1 MAPAS
6 VFFAAARAFRR
17 SNGKSSQK
25 RNPKFQG
32 CGKRAVAELSK
43 LDNGGE
49 ATYVCDYILNGEL
62 DGSSSSKDAFLEKFK
77 YVVSKG
83 IDPDVDLVKVGVANQ
98 TTMLKGETEE
108 IGKLVERTVMRKF
121 GVENLNNHFISF
133 NTICDATQRLCFA
146 DWILYWSLVVG
157 TQATLRIFK
166 KLQRSVESL
175 LTGSTARK
183 GLVPE
188 TK

>member
-1 MAPAS
+1 MAAAS

-17 SNGKSSQK
+17 SNDKSSQK

-49 ATYVCDYILNGEL
+49 ATYVCDYILNREL

-83 IDPDVDLVKVGVANQ
+83 FDPDVDLVKVGVANQ

-133 NTICDATQRLCFA
+133 NTICDATQVN
-146 DWILYWSLVVG
+146 SLS
-157 TQATLRIFK
+157 FF
-166 KLQRSVESL
+166 
-175 LTGSTARK
+175 
-183 GLVPE
+183 
-188 TK
+188 